1 MSSFPPRECG
11 IATFTQDLINAIDKE
26 YSPEIKSKV
35 LAINDNGTSIYNY
48 PKKVS
53 LDLYESEIENYL
65 NRAHEIN
72 KRTDIKLVNIQ
83 HEFGLFGG
91 DWGDYLLAF
100 LELITKPVVVTFH
113 TVLPHPDEKL
123 KSVTKGIANKAY
135 KIVVMTKISAD
146 ILQKY
151 YQIPKNK
158 IAVIPHG
165 VHHIAFPSKGR
176 AKKKL
181 NLNGRLVL
189 STFGLLN
196 QDKGIEYAIEALPEI
211 VKEHPNLL
219 YLVIGETHPVV
230 RREDGEVYR
239 KKLKKL
245 VVKLGLTEN
254 VKFYDRYLNLK
265 ELIDYLKATDIYI
278 SPTLNPRQAVS
289 GTISYALSCACPV
302 IATANQ
308 YAKGVINK
316 ERGRL
321 VKFKNS
327 ASIKTALKELLS
339 DKKIIKEMGRNSY
352 FYSRHMT
359 WQNVAIS
366 YFNIFNEF
374 AKIVPR
380 EKGKLPPINLGH
392 IRSLTDNFGMIQF
405 AHHTKAD
412 PNSGYCLDDNAR
424 VLLAFSILYDKKP
437 SKNILKLI
445 DTYFNFVKF
454 VSKKDGRFKNL
465 VEHQDMDLNNT
476 ESEDALG
483 RAIWGLGYVSKSLNL
498 PVEYKEESLK
508 MLKKSIPHLNDLHSL
523 RAIAFSLIGLNYS
536 YEKNKDEQIKNT
548 IINLSDNLV
557 RHFEEESNK
566 KGKKW
571 DWFENCLTYSNYK
584 LPEALLTSY
593 NQIKDKKYL
602 KIAEKSLKF
611 LTKVTFEKDFF
622 SPIGQDGWYFR
633 GGKRSYFDQQP
644 EDAATATEALSLA
657 YKITKKKIYKQQAE
671 LAFNWFLGKNHL
683 SQMVYDE
690 ATGGSYDGMGK
701 YSLNFNQG
709 AESTIAYLL
718 ARLSIEDIYK

>member
-11 IATFTQDLINAIDKE
+11 IATFTQDLVNAMDKE

-265 ELIDYLKATDIYI
+265 ELIDYLKATNIYI

-289 GTISYALSCACPV
+289 GTISYALSCACPIV
-302 IATANQ
+302 ATANQ

-327 ASIKTALKELLS
+327 ASIKTALNELLS

-424 VLLAFSILYDKKP
+424 VLLACSILYDKKP

-566 KGKKW
+566 KGEKW

-584 LPEALLTSY
+584 LPEALLASY

-602 KIAEKSLKF
+602 QIAEKSLKF

-718 ARLSIEDIYK
+718 ARLSVEEIYK